1 MDSCFSNPFL
11 CTLGLRNDVCAGKIG
26 KSVFSSV
33 KYKKVTN
40 VGRVMPKIKPIIMYQ
55 NHKCHNESSG
65 ERGSGV
71 YTG

>member
-1 MDSCFSNPFL
+1 M
-11 CTLGLRNDVCAGKIG
+11 
-26 KSVFSSV
+26 